1 MSASSRIDCRC
12 PKDRPRAKTSDLL
25 GEPVAARSAAC
36 FAGAVA
42 EHPDGLQDLVTRT
55 AIARRLHL
63 SRSRVE
69 RAADGP
75 GFPAPVGRL
84 GSQIVW
90 RWSDV
95 RAWAEGAEGHP
106 EGPTPEGMRLAGIRD
121 RFRGAGFRLKIAP
134 DPSGTGWQ
142 AVRVAPG
149 RRSTT
154 GQAFTGASALEAAES
169 ALEWLETHH

>member
-1 MSASSRIDCRC
+1 V
-12 PKDRPRAKTSDLL
+12 
-25 GEPVAARSAAC
+25 G
-36 FAGAVA
+36 
-42 EHPDGLQDLVTRT
+42 EHPDGLQDLVTRA

-63 SRSRVE
+63 ARARVD
-69 RAADGP
+69 RAVASP
-75 GFPAPVGRL
+75 GFPAPIGRL
-84 GSQIVW
+84 GAQVVW

-95 RAWAEGAEGHP
+95 RGWAAGAEGRP

-134 DPSGTGWQ
+134 DPAGGWQ

-149 RRSTT
+149 RPSST
-154 GQAFTGASALEAAES
+154 GQVFRGATAIDAAEQ

>member
-1 MSASSRIDCRC
+1 V
-12 PKDRPRAKTSDLL
+12 
-25 GEPVAARSAAC
+25 GEL
-36 FAGAVA
+36 
-42 EHPDGLQDLVTRT
+42 PDGLQDLVTRT

-63 SRSRVE
+63 TRARAE
-69 RAADGP
+69 RAVGSP

-84 GSQIVW
+84 GQQVVW

-95 RAWAEGAEGHP
+95 RAWAEGAEGRP
-106 EGPTPEGMRLAGIRD
+106 EGPTPEGMSLAGIRD

-134 DPSGTGWQ
+134 DPAGGWQ

-154 GQAFTGASALEAAES
+154 GEAFQGATALEAAER

>member
-1 MSASSRIDCRC
+1 M
-12 PKDRPRAKTSDLL
+12 
-25 GEPVAARSAAC
+25 V
-36 FAGAVA
+36 
-42 EHPDGLQDLVTRT
+42 EHPDGLEDLVTRT

-63 SRSRVE
+63 ARGRVE
-69 RAADGP
+69 RAAAAP
-75 GFPAPVGRL
+75 GFPAPIGRL
-84 GSQIVW
+84 GSQVVW

-134 DPSGTGWQ
+134 DPSGAGWQ

-154 GQAFTGASALEAAES
+154 GQAFAGATAVEAAES